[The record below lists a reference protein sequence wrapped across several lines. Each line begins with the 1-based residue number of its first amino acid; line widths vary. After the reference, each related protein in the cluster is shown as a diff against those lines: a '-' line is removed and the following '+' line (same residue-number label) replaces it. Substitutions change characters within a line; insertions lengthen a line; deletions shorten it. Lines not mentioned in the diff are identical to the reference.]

1 LQPTDRIS
9 TTHFPYKRHP
19 SPEAALFAAAV
30 LAYNRHLEHHD
41 RNHIIANLRESEL
54 GRSLDALHLVHALS
68 DSAKKIAP
76 ASNLSKIL
84 DNDKIA
90 ACARK
95 AQEWRQRGVAVFVKN
110 RNATVAEFPESLP
123 ALLFACGDLALLQ
136 HTRTAIL
143 NSRTRRSPDDLWIR
157 ALKTAFE
164 NATKQNPVFVS
175 SYGTLTYELVCAMAG
190 NTDLVIV
197 CPDLLPCMM
206 EESARANFDSRF
218 GNLFDTRKTLMISPY
233 SPGSLPNQR
242 TLRIHR
248 DFTVAGISD
257 AFMAGTIR
265 PGGTMDRILAKAQ
278 AEGVPVSRFATD
290 DTSARPTQTK
300 RALPHHD
307 LSGPVP
313 LFDKCFEKGNY
324 LIHYTRSCPGLWP
337 GQSAKAYYQ
346 SLIAEDPNAK
356 HTAFDTLC
364 RILSER
370 KIRASGRLIRG
381 GDQVVSFTECAP
393 TEVSHIAQW
402 RPGLLRWSFE
412 PYGLAFGKEELF
424 SMGGRPVIYSVES
437 AYEDL
442 SPELQYLFQIQE
454 YTGREWSREKEWRMR
469 GDLRITH
476 RLENTMTVI
485 VPTSQEADR
494 IQKTYGVKCALAEVW
509 PLWENASK
517 NVLQVDSRT

>member
-1 LQPTDRIS
+1 LQPTDRIA

-19 SPEAALFAAAV
+19 DLEAALFAAAA
-30 LAYNRHLEHHD
+30 LADSKHLDHLQ
-41 RNHIIANLRESEL
+41 RNHIIANVRGSQF
-54 GRSLDALHLVHALS
+54 GRSPDALRLVHALG

-76 ASNLSKIL
+76 SSNLSKIL
-84 DNDKIA
+84 DNDRVGVY
-90 ACARK
+90 ARK
-95 AQEWRQRGVAVFVKN
+95 AQEWRQQGVVVFVKN

-123 ALLFACGDLALLQ
+123 ALLFACGDLVLLE
-136 HTRTAIL
+136 HTRIAIL

-157 ALKTAFE
+157 ALKKAFE
-164 NATKQNPVFVS
+164 NASKQNPVFVS
-175 SYGTLTYELVCAMAG
+175 SYGTLAYELVCVMAG
-190 NTDLVIV
+190 NTELVIV

-206 EESARANFDSRF
+206 EESARAIFNSRF
-218 GNLFDTRKTLMISPY
+218 GTLFGAGKTLMISPY
-233 SPGSLPNQR
+233 SPGSLPNPR
-242 TLRIHR
+242 TLRLHR

-257 AFMAGTIR
+257 ALLAGTIR
-265 PGGTMDRILAKAQ
+265 PGGTMDRILATAQ
-278 AEGVPVSRFATD
+278 AEGMPVSRFVTD
-290 DTSARPTQTK
+290 DSSTRPTRMK
-300 RALPHHD
+300 PALPLHD
-307 LSGPVP
+307 LSAPVP
-313 LFDKCFEKGNY
+313 LFDKYVEKENY

-346 SLIAEDPNAK
+346 SLLAEEPLAK
-356 HTAFDTLC
+356 HTAFHTLC

-381 GDQVVSFTECAP
+381 GYQVVSFTECSP

-412 PYGLAFGKEELF
+412 PYGLAFGKEDLF
-424 SMGGRPVIYSVES
+424 SMGVRPVIYSVES

-454 YTGREWSREKEWRMR
+454 CTGTEWSREKEWRMR
-469 GDLRITH
+469 GDLQITH
-476 RLENTMTVI
+476 RLESTMTVI
-485 VPTSQEADR
+485 VPTPQEADS

-517 NVLQVDSRT
+517 NVLRVDSGT